1 MFIQNIYDIKSS
13 SLKLN
18 PPPKKKK
25 EKKKAPRKN
34 RETKSKKNMLNFT
47 NIYV

>member
-25 EKKKAPRKN
+25 EKKAPRKN

>member
-18 PPPKKKK
+18 PPQKK
-25 EKKKAPRKN
+25 ERNKKAPRKN

-47 NIYV
+47 NIFV

>member
-18 PPPKKKK
+18 PPQKKERKKKLPEK
-25 EKKKAPRKN
+25 TEKQNKKK
-34 RETKSKKNMLNFT
+34 
-47 NIYV
+47 IC